1 MELINKYI
9 KVMDKIKNKYMYM
22 LFMVSLAMASCND
35 IVTYDDNYDDGMTS
49 TGIPVINAI
58 YDSEDT
64 ECTTPLDNAV
74 FEQMIIITGNNLA
87 QVKKI
92 MFNDVEVKL
101 SEVYATREKAFMPVP
116 RQIPENVTNK
126 ITYETEFGTTTFDF
140 TVNIPEVKVDGL
152 YYEFC
157 QPGDTVQMVGDYF
170 DLYGFG
176 GETETSTIKM
186 NGQDLKVDSISEG
199 YLSVVIP
206 EDAQPNSVID
216 INYEGVNG
224 NVHRQISYMNTDG
237 LVWNK
242 DFVKNYSYPE
252 KVSYVEGNV
261 EDGEPDYYINLRGDF
276 SAWGWVDIIKSKI
289 NISSQVA
296 ASPNDYLLKFDVF
309 SAENTPFY
317 NSGDA
322 GYRFVF
328 NTNGDNSYAWNPS
341 SVTSFGT
348 YGKWCT
354 VSLDL
359 VSVATKTQPLTE
371 GETNFELVIHPNSNW
386 TVDHGFANFR
396 IEKKLP

>member
-1 MELINKYI
+1 MN
-9 KVMDKIKNKYMYM
+9 KIKIKYLYISLLA
-22 LFMVSLAMASCND
+22 LFAMASCDD
-35 IVTYDDNYDDGMTS
+35 IVTYNDNYDDGMTS
-49 TGIPVINAI
+49 TGAPVINAI

-64 ECTTPLDNAV
+64 EYTTPLASAV
-74 FEQMIIITGNNLA
+74 FEQMLVITGDNLA

-92 MFNDVEVKL
+92 MFNDVEMQL

-126 ITYETEFGTTTFDF
+126 IVYETELGSTTFDF
-140 TVNIPEVKVDGL
+140 TVNIPEVKVEGL

-157 QPGDTVQMVGDYF
+157 QPGDTVQIVGDYF

-199 YLSVVIP
+199 YIAVVIP

-216 INYEGVNG
+216 INYEGLNG
-224 NVHRQISYMNTDG
+224 SVHRQVSYMNTAG
-237 LVWNK
+237 LVWSEE
-242 DFVKNYSYPE
+242 FVKSYQYSTD
-252 KVSYVEGNV
+252 KISFVEGDV
-261 EDGEPDYYINLRGDF
+261 EKSEPDYYINLKGDF
-276 SAWGWVDIIKSKI
+276 EAWGWIDIIKSKV
-289 NISSQVA
+289 NISSEVA
-296 ASPNDYLLKFDVF
+296 ASPDDYLLKFDVC

-328 NTNGDNSYAWNPS
+328 NTGGNTSSSYAWNPS
-341 SVTSFGT
+341 SITSFGT
-348 YGKWCT
+348 YGKWRT
-354 VSLDL
+354 ISLDL
-359 VSVATKTQPLTE
+359 ESVATKIKSLTE
-371 GETNFELVIHPNSNW
+371 GETDFNFVIHPNSNW
-386 TVDHGFANFR
+386 TVNHSFANFR

>member
-1 MELINKYI
+1 MN
-9 KVMDKIKNKYMYM
+9 KIKIKYLYISLLA
-22 LFMVSLAMASCND
+22 LFAMASCDD
-35 IVTYDDNYDDGMTS
+35 IVTYNDNYDDGMTS
-49 TGIPVINAI
+49 TGAPVINAI

-64 ECTTPLDNAV
+64 EYTTPLASAV
-74 FEQMIIITGNNLA
+74 FEQMLVITGDNLA

-92 MFNDVEVKL
+92 MFNDVEMQL

-126 ITYETEFGTTTFDF
+126 IVYETELGSTTFDF
-140 TVNIPEVKVDGL
+140 TVNIPEVKVEGL

-157 QPGDTVQMVGDYF
+157 QPGDTVQIVGDYF

-186 NGQDLKVDSISEG
+186 KGQDLKVDSISEG
-199 YLSVVIP
+199 YIAVVIP

-216 INYEGVNG
+216 INYEGLNG
-224 NVHRQISYMNTDG
+224 SVHRQVSYMNTAG
-237 LVWNK
+237 LVWSK

-252 KVSYVEGNV
+252 KVSFVEGHV
-261 EDGEPDYYINLRGDF
+261 EDCEPDYYINLKGYFKEWD
-276 SAWGWVDIIKSKI
+276 WIDIIKSKVK
-289 NISSQVA
+289 ISPEVA
-296 ASPNDYLLKFDVF
+296 DSPDEYLLKFDVC

-317 NSGDA
+317 NSGDAA

-341 SVTSFGT
+341 SITSFGT
-348 YGKWCT
+348 YGKWRT
-354 VSLDL
+354 ISLDL
-359 VSVATKTQPLTE
+359 VSVATKTQSLTE
-371 GETNFELVIHPNSNW
+371 GNVNFEVAIQPNSNW
-386 TVDHGFANFR
+386 TVNHSFANFR

>member
-1 MELINKYI
+1 MN
-9 KVMDKIKNKYMYM
+9 KIKIKYLYISLLA
-22 LFMVSLAMASCND
+22 LFAMASCDD
-35 IVTYDDNYDDGMTS
+35 IVTYNDNYDDGMTS
-49 TGIPVINAI
+49 TGAPVINAI

-64 ECTTPLDNAV
+64 EYTTPLASAV
-74 FEQMIIITGNNLA
+74 FEQMLVITGDNLA

-92 MFNDVEVKL
+92 MFNDVEMQL

-126 ITYETEFGTTTFDF
+126 IVYETELGSTTFDF
-140 TVNIPEVKVDGL
+140 TVNIPEVKVEGL

-157 QPGDTVQMVGDYF
+157 QPGDTVQIVGDYF

-199 YLSVVIP
+199 YIAVVIP

-216 INYEGVNG
+216 INYEGLNG
-224 NVHRQISYMNTDG
+224 SVHRQVSYMNTAG
-237 LVWNK
+237 LVWSK
-242 DFVKNYSYPE
+242 KFVKSYQYSTD
-252 KVSYVEGNV
+252 KISFVEGDV
-261 EDGEPDYYINLRGDF
+261 EKSEPDYYINLKGDF
-276 SAWGWVDIIKSKI
+276 EEWKWIDIIKSTV
-289 NISSQVA
+289 NISSEVA
-296 ASPNDYLLKFDVF
+296 ASPDDYLLKFDVC

-328 NTNGDNSYAWNPS
+328 NDNSYVWNPS
-341 SVTSFGT
+341 SITSFGT
-348 YGKWCT
+348 YGKWRT
-354 VSLDL
+354 ISLDL
-359 VSVATKTQPLTE
+359 ESVATKIKPLTE
-371 GETNFELVIHPNSNW
+371 GETDFNFVIHPNSNW
-386 TVDHGFANFR
+386 TVNHSFANFR

>member
-1 MELINKYI
+1 MN
-9 KVMDKIKNKYMYM
+9 KIKIKYLYISLLA
-22 LFMVSLAMASCND
+22 LFAMASCDD
-35 IVTYDDNYDDGMTS
+35 IVTYNDNYDDGMTS
-49 TGIPVINAI
+49 TGAPVINAI

-64 ECTTPLDNAV
+64 EYTTPLASAV
-74 FEQMIIITGNNLA
+74 FEQMLVITGDNLA

-92 MFNDVEVKL
+92 MFNDVEMQL

-126 ITYETEFGTTTFDF
+126 IVYETELGSTTFDF
-140 TVNIPEVKVDGL
+140 TVNIPEVKVEGL

-157 QPGDTVQMVGDYF
+157 QPGDTVQIVGDYF

-186 NGQDLKVDSISEG
+186 KGQDLKVDSISEG
-199 YLSVVIP
+199 YIAVVIP

-216 INYEGVNG
+216 INYEGLNG
-224 NVHRQISYMNTDG
+224 SVHRQVSYMNTAG
-237 LVWNK
+237 LLWEK
-242 DFVKNYSYPE
+242 SFVESYSYPE
-252 KVSYVEGNV
+252 KVSFVKGHV
-261 EDGEPDYYINLRGDF
+261 EDCEPDYYINLKGDF
-276 SAWGWVDIIKSKI
+276 KEWDWIDIIKSTV
-289 NISSQVA
+289 NISPEVA
-296 ASPNDYLLKFDVF
+296 DSPGDYLLKFDVC

-348 YGKWCT
+348 YGKWRT
-354 VSLDL
+354 ISLDL
-359 VSVATKTQPLTE
+359 VSVATKINQLTE
-371 GETNFELVIHPNSNW
+371 GETDFNFVIHPNSNW
-386 TVDHGFANFR
+386 TVNHSFANFR

>member
-1 MELINKYI
+1 
-9 KVMDKIKNKYMYM
+9 MDKIKIKYLCMS
-22 LFMVSLAMASCND
+22 FMVSFAMTSCDD

-49 TGIPVINAI
+49 TGAPVINAI

-64 ECTTPLDNAV
+64 EYTTPLESAV
-74 FEQMIIITGNNLA
+74 FEQMLVITGDNLA

-92 MFNDVEVKL
+92 MFNDVEMQL

-126 ITYETEFGTTTFDF
+126 IVYETELGSTTFDF

-152 YYEFC
+152 YFEFC
-157 QPGDTVQMVGDYF
+157 QPGDTVQIVGDYF

-186 NGQDLKVDSISEG
+186 KGQDLKVDSISEG
-199 YLSVVIP
+199 YIAVIIP

-216 INYEGVNG
+216 INYEGLNG
-224 NVHRQISYMNTDG
+224 SVHRQVSYMNTAG
-237 LVWNK
+237 LVWSK
-242 DFVKNYSYPE
+242 EFVESYQYSTD
-252 KVSYVEGNV
+252 KISFVEGDV
-261 EDGEPDYYINLRGDF
+261 EKSEPDYYINLKGDF
-276 SAWGWVDIIKSKI
+276 EEWDWIDIIKSMV
-289 NISSQVA
+289 NISHEVA
-296 ASPNDYLLKFDVF
+296 ASPDEYLLKFDVC

-328 NTNGDNSYAWNPS
+328 NTGGNTSSSYAWNPS
-341 SVTSFGT
+341 SITSFGT
-348 YGKWCT
+348 YGKWRT
-354 VSLDL
+354 ISLDL
-359 VSVATKTQPLTE
+359 VSVATKIKPLTE
-371 GETNFELVIHPNSNW
+371 GETDFNFVIHPNSNW
-386 TVDHGFANFR
+386 TVNHSFANFR

>member
-1 MELINKYI
+1 
-9 KVMDKIKNKYMYM
+9 MDKIKIKYLYISLLA
-22 LFMVSLAMASCND
+22 LFAMASCDD
-35 IVTYDDNYDDGMTS
+35 IVTYNDNYDDGMTS
-49 TGIPVINAI
+49 TGAPVINAI

-64 ECTTPLDNAV
+64 EYTTPLASAV
-74 FEQMIIITGNNLA
+74 FEQMLVITGDNLA

-92 MFNDVEVKL
+92 MFNDVEMQL

-126 ITYETEFGTTTFDF
+126 IVYETELGSTTFDF
-140 TVNIPEVKVDGL
+140 TVNIPEVKVEGL

-157 QPGDTVQMVGDYF
+157 QPGDTVQIVGDYF

-199 YLSVVIP
+199 YIAVVIP

-216 INYEGVNG
+216 INYEGLNG
-224 NVHRQISYMNTDG
+224 SVHRQVSYMNIAG
-237 LVWNK
+237 LVWSEE
-242 DFVKNYSYPE
+242 FVKSYQYSTD
-252 KVSYVEGNV
+252 KISFVEGDV
-261 EDGEPDYYINLRGDF
+261 EKSEPDYYINLKGDF
-276 SAWGWVDIIKSKI
+276 EVWDWIDIIKSKV
-289 NISSQVA
+289 NISSEVA
-296 ASPNDYLLKFDVF
+296 ASPDDYLLKFDVC

-328 NTNGDNSYAWNPS
+328 NDNSYVWNPS
-341 SVTSFGT
+341 SITSFGT
-348 YGKWCT
+348 YGKWRT
-354 VSLDL
+354 ISLDL
-359 VSVATKTQPLTE
+359 ESVATKIKPLTE
-371 GETNFELVIHPNSNW
+371 GETDFNFVIHPNSNW
-386 TVDHGFANFR
+386 TVNHSFANFR

>member
-1 MELINKYI
+1 
-9 KVMDKIKNKYMYM
+9 MDKIKIKYLYISLLA
-22 LFMVSLAMASCND
+22 LFAMASCDD
-35 IVTYDDNYDDGMTS
+35 IVTYNDNYDDGMTS
-49 TGIPVINAI
+49 TGAPVINAI

-64 ECTTPLDNAV
+64 EYTTPLASAV
-74 FEQMIIITGNNLA
+74 FEQMLVITGDNLA

-92 MFNDVEVKL
+92 MFNDVEMQL

-126 ITYETEFGTTTFDF
+126 IVYETELGSTTFDF
-140 TVNIPEVKVDGL
+140 TVNIPEVKVEGL

-157 QPGDTVQMVGDYF
+157 QPGDTVQIVGDYF

-186 NGQDLKVDSISEG
+186 KGQDLKVDSISEG
-199 YLSVVIP
+199 YIAVVIP

-216 INYEGVNG
+216 INYEGLNG
-224 NVHRQISYMNTDG
+224 SVHRQVSYMNTAG
-237 LVWNK
+237 LVWSK

-252 KVSYVEGNV
+252 KVSFVEGHV
-261 EDGEPDYYINLRGDF
+261 EDCEPDYYINLKGYFKEWD
-276 SAWGWVDIIKSKI
+276 WIDIIKSKVK
-289 NISSQVA
+289 ISPEVA
-296 ASPNDYLLKFDVF
+296 DSPDEYLLKFDVC

-317 NSGDA
+317 NSGDAA

-341 SVTSFGT
+341 SITSFGT
-348 YGKWCT
+348 YGKWRT
-354 VSLDL
+354 ISLDL
-359 VSVATKTQPLTE
+359 VSVATKTQSLTE
-371 GETNFELVIHPNSNW
+371 GNVNFEVAIQPNSNW
-386 TVDHGFANFR
+386 TVNHSFANFR

>member
-1 MELINKYI
+1 MN
-9 KVMDKIKNKYMYM
+9 KIKIKYLYISLLA
-22 LFMVSLAMASCND
+22 LFAMASCDD
-35 IVTYDDNYDDGMTS
+35 IVTYNDNYDDGMTS
-49 TGIPVINAI
+49 TGAPVINAI

-64 ECTTPLDNAV
+64 EYTTPLASAV
-74 FEQMIIITGNNLA
+74 FEQMLVITGDNLA

-92 MFNDVEVKL
+92 MFNDVEMQL

-126 ITYETEFGTTTFDF
+126 IVYETELGSTTFDF
-140 TVNIPEVKVDGL
+140 TVNIPEVKVEGL

-157 QPGDTVQMVGDYF
+157 QPGDTVQIVGDYF

-186 NGQDLKVDSISEG
+186 KGQDLKVDSISEG
-199 YLSVVIP
+199 YIAVVIP

-216 INYEGVNG
+216 INYEGLNG
-224 NVHRQISYMNTDG
+224 SVHRQVSYMNTAG
-237 LVWNK
+237 LVWDK

-261 EDGEPDYYINLRGDF
+261 ENGEPDYYINLKGDF
-276 SAWGWVDIIKSKI
+276 KEWDWIDIIKSKV
-289 NISSQVA
+289 NISPEVA
-296 ASPNDYLLKFDVF
+296 ASPDEYLLKFDVC

-348 YGKWCT
+348 YGKWRT
-354 VSLDL
+354 ISLDL
-359 VSVATKTQPLTE
+359 VSVATKIKPLTE
-371 GETNFELVIHPNSNW
+371 GKTDFNFVIHPNSNW
-386 TVDHGFANFR
+386 TVNHSFANFR

>member
-1 MELINKYI
+1 MN
-9 KVMDKIKNKYMYM
+9 KIKIKYLYISLLA
-22 LFMVSLAMASCND
+22 LFAMASCDD
-35 IVTYDDNYDDGMTS
+35 IVTYNDNYDDGMTS
-49 TGIPVINAI
+49 TGAPVINAI

-64 ECTTPLDNAV
+64 EYTTPLASAV
-74 FEQMIIITGNNLA
+74 FEQMLVITGDNLA

-92 MFNDVEVKL
+92 MFNDVEMQL

-126 ITYETEFGTTTFDF
+126 IVYETELGSTTFDF
-140 TVNIPEVKVDGL
+140 TVNIPEVKVEGL

-157 QPGDTVQMVGDYF
+157 QPGDTVQIVGDYF

-199 YLSVVIP
+199 YIAVVIP

-216 INYEGVNG
+216 INYEGLNG
-224 NVHRQISYMNTDG
+224 SVHRQVSYMNTAG
-237 LVWNK
+237 LVWSK

-261 EDGEPDYYINLRGDF
+261 ENGEPDYYINLKGDF
-276 SAWGWVDIIKSKI
+276 KEWDWIDIIKSKVK
-289 NISSQVA
+289 ISPEVA
-296 ASPNDYLLKFDVF
+296 ASPGDYLLKFDVC

-322 GYRFVF
+322 GGYRFVF
-328 NTNGDNSYAWNPS
+328 NTGGNTSSSYAWNPS
-341 SVTSFGT
+341 SITSFGT
-348 YGKWCT
+348 YGKWRT
-354 VSLDL
+354 ISLDL
-359 VSVATKTQPLTE
+359 VSVATKIKPLTE
-371 GETNFELVIHPNSNW
+371 GETDFDFVIHPNSNW
-386 TVDHGFANFR
+386 TVNHSFANFR

>member
-1 MELINKYI
+1 
-9 KVMDKIKNKYMYM
+9 MDKIKIKYLYISLLA
-22 LFMVSLAMASCND
+22 LFAMASCDD
-35 IVTYDDNYDDGMTS
+35 IVTYNDNYDDGMTS
-49 TGIPVINAI
+49 TGAPVINAI

-64 ECTTPLDNAV
+64 EYTTPLASAV
-74 FEQMIIITGNNLA
+74 FEQMLVITGDNLA

-92 MFNDVEVKL
+92 MFNDVEMQL

-126 ITYETEFGTTTFDF
+126 IVYETELGSTTFDF
-140 TVNIPEVKVDGL
+140 TVNIPEVKVEGL

-157 QPGDTVQMVGDYF
+157 QPGDTVQIVGDYF

-199 YLSVVIP
+199 YIAVVIP

-216 INYEGVNG
+216 INYEGLNG
-224 NVHRQISYMNTDG
+224 SVHRQVSYMNTAG
-237 LVWNK
+237 LVWSK
-242 DFVKNYSYPE
+242 EFVESYQYSTD
-252 KVSYVEGNV
+252 KISFVEGDV
-261 EDGEPDYYINLRGDF
+261 EKSEPDYYINLKGDF
-276 SAWGWVDIIKSKI
+276 KEWDWIDIIKSTV
-289 NISSQVA
+289 NISPEVA
-296 ASPNDYLLKFDVF
+296 DSPDEYLLKFDVC

-348 YGKWCT
+348 YGKWRT
-354 VSLDL
+354 ISLDL
-359 VSVATKTQPLTE
+359 VSVATKIKALTE
-371 GETNFELVIHPNSNW
+371 GETDFNFVIHPNSNW
-386 TVDHGFANFR
+386 TVNHSFANFR

>member
-1 MELINKYI
+1 MNRI
-9 KVMDKIKNKYMYM
+9 KIKYLCMS
-22 LFMVSLAMASCND
+22 FMVALAMASCDD
-35 IVTYDDNYDDGMTS
+35 IVTYNDNYDDGMTS
-49 TGIPVINAI
+49 TGAPVISAI

-64 ECTTPLDNAV
+64 ECITPIGNAV
-74 FEQMIIITGNNLA
+74 FEQMLILSGDNLA

-101 SEVYATREKAFMPVP
+101 ADVYATKEKAFLPVP

-126 ITYETEFGTTTFDF
+126 ITYETELGVTTYDF
-140 TVNIPEVKVDGL
+140 VVNIPEVEVEGL

-157 QPGDTVQMVGDYF
+157 QPGDTMQIVGDYF

-176 GETETSTIKM
+176 GTVETSTIKM
-186 NGQDLKVDSISEG
+186 NGEDLKVDSISEG
-199 YLSVVIP
+199 YITVVIP

-224 NVHRQISYMNTDG
+224 NVHRQISYKNTDG
-237 LVWNK
+237 LVWEK
-242 DFVKNYSYPE
+242 SFVKSYSFPE
-252 KVSYVEGNV
+252 KVSFVEGNV
-261 EDGEPDYYINLRGDF
+261 EEGEPDYYINLMGDF
-276 SAWGWVDIIKSKI
+276 SAWGWVDIIKSMV
-289 NISSQVA
+289 NISSEVA
-296 ASPNDYLLKFDVF
+296 ASPNDYLLKFDVC

-359 VSVATKTQPLTE
+359 VSVATKTQPLVE
-371 GETNFELVIHPNSNW
+371 GEVNLDLVIHPNSNW
-386 TVDHGFANFR
+386 TVNHSFANFR

>member
-1 MELINKYI
+1 
-9 KVMDKIKNKYMYM
+9 
-22 LFMVSLAMASCND
+22 
-35 IVTYDDNYDDGMTS
+35 
-49 TGIPVINAI
+49 
-58 YDSEDT
+58 
-64 ECTTPLDNAV
+64 
-74 FEQMIIITGNNLA
+74 
-87 QVKKI
+87 
-92 MFNDVEVKL
+92 
-101 SEVYATREKAFMPVP
+101 MP
-116 RQIPENVTNK
+116 
-126 ITYETEFGTTTFDF
+126 
-140 TVNIPEVKVDGL
+140 
-152 YYEFC
+152 
-157 QPGDTVQMVGDYF
+157 
-170 DLYGFG
+170 
-176 GETETSTIKM
+176 
-186 NGQDLKVDSISEG
+186 
-199 YLSVVIP
+199 
-206 EDAQPNSVID
+206 
-216 INYEGVNG
+216 
-224 NVHRQISYMNTDG
+224 
-237 LVWNK
+237 
-242 DFVKNYSYPE
+242 VKNYSYPE

-386 TVDHGFANFR
+386 TVDHGIANFR
-396 IEKKLP
+396 IEKKLH

>member
-1 MELINKYI
+1 MN
-9 KVMDKIKNKYMYM
+9 KIKIKYLYISLLA
-22 LFMVSLAMASCND
+22 LFAMASCDD
-35 IVTYDDNYDDGMTS
+35 IVTYNDNYDDGMTS
-49 TGIPVINAI
+49 TGAPVINAI

-64 ECTTPLDNAV
+64 EYTTPLASAV
-74 FEQMIIITGNNLA
+74 FEQMLVITGDNLA

-92 MFNDVEVKL
+92 MFNDVEMQL

-126 ITYETEFGTTTFDF
+126 IVYETELGSTTFDF
-140 TVNIPEVKVDGL
+140 TVNIPEVKVEGL

-157 QPGDTVQMVGDYF
+157 QPGDTVQIVGDYF

-199 YLSVVIP
+199 YIAVVIP

-216 INYEGVNG
+216 INYEGLNG
-224 NVHRQISYMNTDG
+224 SVHRQVSYMNIAG
-237 LVWNK
+237 LVWSK
-242 DFVKNYSYPE
+242 EFVESYQYSTD
-252 KVSYVEGNV
+252 KISFVEGDV
-261 EDGEPDYYINLRGDF
+261 EKSEPDYYINLKGDF
-276 SAWGWVDIIKSKI
+276 EDWDWIDIIKSKV
-289 NISSQVA
+289 NISSEVA
-296 ASPNDYLLKFDVF
+296 ASPGDYLLKFDVC

-348 YGKWCT
+348 YGKWRT
-354 VSLDL
+354 ISLDL
-359 VSVATKTQPLTE
+359 VSVATKINQLTE
-371 GETNFELVIHPNSNW
+371 GETDFNFVIHPNSNW
-386 TVDHGFANFR
+386 TVNHSFANFR

>member
-1 MELINKYI
+1 MN
-9 KVMDKIKNKYMYM
+9 KIKIKYLYISLLA
-22 LFMVSLAMASCND
+22 LFAMASCDD
-35 IVTYDDNYDDGMTS
+35 IVTYNDNYDDGMTS
-49 TGIPVINAI
+49 TGAPVINAI

-64 ECTTPLDNAV
+64 EYTTPLASAV
-74 FEQMIIITGNNLA
+74 FEQMLVITGDNLA

-92 MFNDVEVKL
+92 MFNDVEMQL

-126 ITYETEFGTTTFDF
+126 IVYETELGSTTFDF
-140 TVNIPEVKVDGL
+140 TVNIPEVKVEGL

-157 QPGDTVQMVGDYF
+157 QPGDTVQIVGDYF

-199 YLSVVIP
+199 YIAVVIP

-216 INYEGVNG
+216 INYEGLNG
-224 NVHRQISYMNTDG
+224 SVHRQVSYMNTAG
-237 LVWNK
+237 LVWSK
-242 DFVKNYSYPE
+242 EFVESYQYSTD
-252 KVSYVEGNV
+252 KISFVEGDV
-261 EDGEPDYYINLRGDF
+261 EKSEPDYYINLKGDF
-276 SAWGWVDIIKSKI
+276 EEWDWIDIIKSTV
-289 NISSQVA
+289 NISPEVA
-296 ASPNDYLLKFDVF
+296 ASPDEYLLKFDIC

-328 NTNGDNSYAWNPS
+328 NTGGNTSSSYAWNPS
-341 SVTSFGT
+341 SITSFGT
-348 YGKWCT
+348 YGKWRT
-354 VSLDL
+354 ISLDL
-359 VSVATKTQPLTE
+359 VSVATKIRPLTE
-371 GETNFELVIHPNSNW
+371 GETDFDFVIHPNSNW
-386 TVDHGFANFR
+386 TVNHSFANFR